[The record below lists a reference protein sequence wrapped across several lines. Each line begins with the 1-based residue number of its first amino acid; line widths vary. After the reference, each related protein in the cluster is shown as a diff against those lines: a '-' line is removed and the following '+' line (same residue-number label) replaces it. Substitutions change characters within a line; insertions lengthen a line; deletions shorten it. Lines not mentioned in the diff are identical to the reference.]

1 MAIIMCS
8 MGDVFIFI
16 AVVLLLSLCNWIK
29 CRKQS
34 LIERSDC
41 ISHGY
46 NVFKTISIIVN
57 ISVYYLICK
66 LLAAPW
72 CVIREMKYGNQWQK
86 KRRKHII
93 HLIHCGHYVPKPIRF
108 AYRPMG
114 EMVNIQQCEL
124 HKRKA
129 LGERNR
135 MHMHSMLLCNM
146 LKTS

>member
-86 KRRKHII
+86 KDENTSYIWSI
-93 HLIHCGHYVPKPIRF
+93 VGITYTKPIRF